1 MRSVGSFLLICG
13 LISAA
18 LKLFFPGIL
27 LAVLMWVDNW
37 GDTVGW
43 SIRIGLV
50 VVGGLL
56 MLVSMKMPRRP
67 QSPQP

>member
-13 LISAA
+13 LVSAA
-18 LKLFFPGIL
+18 LKLFFHGYYHML
-27 LAVLMWVDNW
+27 LTWVDNW
-37 GDTVGW
+37 GDAVGW
-43 SIRIGLV
+43 SIRIGLI